1 MEHNVNKKVCFVED
15 DNTTSNNKHHIDITH
30 HTPTIPMKISDFL
43 NKQHLPRLTNTHN
56 SKSTPKTSKQ
66 PSSSRSSSSSSSSS
80 PPRSHI
86 IPSPHYD
93 DNNQPSTFV
102 FSDNKHYQGKLMLLD
117 YMIYF
122 FPNEEGF
129 KRLKYNKDYFMIP
142 IYAISSLSEK
152 NDQTKITIK
161 TKDRRHITFLTTTS
175 DFYSILSKH
184 ISLFHSTPS
193 SYYSYAL
200 TYHSQSSNDQHTI
213 NGWYIYNINTESTR
227 MELPS
232 YYRITQLNEDFSLCS
247 SYPKH
252 LIIPAQ
258 MQDSYL
264 KQLSEYRA
272 KNRFPVLSYYYKHS
286 QSSLLRSSQCLSNGK
301 SRALSLENDYFN
313 LICSHESKTFKIYD
327 ARPFLHAKANTFK
340 GGYLE
345 QTSDYD
351 KCSDIV
357 YCDIDNI
364 HAVTKSYKAMFHIIN
379 DLSIDNARHFY
390 SNIES
395 SLWLMH
401 VSSIIKAAYLASNT
415 LKHGRNVLIHCSDG
429 WDRTAQ
435 ICSLIQLMVDH
446 YYRTIEGFCVL
457 IEKEWVC
464 FGHNFMRRNGNCG
477 HDKDFSPVFIQF
489 LDCVYQLMQ
498 QFPTAFEFRTELLLF
513 IASEVYSGKFGTFVF
528 NCEKEIEFY
537 KGKER
542 MTSIWSEILSQRVN
556 WYNMCYII
564 KKTPLKPEYEVF
576 DMKIWREFF
585 FKFYTNKDQEN
596 DISDSAY
603 KHYYIID
610 DMLKVIKD
618 NNLYNTLSPETH
630 NYLDEIFK

>member
-1 MEHNVNKKVCFVED
+1 MEHSVSKKVSFN
-15 DNTTSNNKHHIDITH
+15 DNTTATSKHNDDTRAVA
-30 HTPTIPMKISDFL
+30 MKISDFL
-43 NKQHLPRLTNTHN
+43 KQQHSPRVATKMSIHN
-56 SKSTPKTSKQ
+56 SKSTPKTSKP
-66 PSSSRSSSSSSSSS
+66 PSSPSSE
-80 PPRSHI
+80 PHPRI
-86 IPSPHYD
+86 VPSPHY

-102 FSDNKHYQGKLMLLD
+102 YSDSKHYQGKLMLLD

-129 KRLKYNKDYFMIP
+129 KKLKYNKDYFMIP

-161 TKDRRHITFLTTTS
+161 TKDRRHLTFLTTSS
-175 DFYSILSKH
+175 DFYSILSNH
-184 ISLFHSTPS
+184 ISLLHNTPS

-200 TYHSQSSNDQHTI
+200 TYHSQSTSEQHAV
-213 NGWYIYNINTESTR
+213 NGWCVYNIHNETAR

-232 YYRITQLNEDFSLCS
+232 YYRITNLNEDFSLCS

-272 KNRFPVLSYYYKHS
+272 KNRFPVLTYYYKHS
-286 QSSLLRSSQCLSNGK
+286 QSSLFRSSQCLSTGK
-301 SRALSLENDYFN
+301 ARALSLENDYFN

-345 QTSDYD
+345 QSSDYD

-364 HAVTKSYKAMFHIIN
+364 HAVTKAYKAVFHIVN
-379 DLSIDNARHFY
+379 DLTIDNSKHFY
-390 SNIES
+390 SNIEA
-395 SLWLMH
+395 SLWLTH

-415 LKHGRNVLIHCSDG
+415 LKHGRNVLVHCTDG
-429 WDRTAQ
+429 WDRTTQ
-435 ICSLIQLMVDH
+435 ICTLVQLMIDC
-446 YYRTIEGFCVL
+446 YYRTVEGFCVL
-457 IEKEWVC
+457 IEKEWVG
-464 FGHNFMRRNGNCG
+464 FGHNFMRRNGSCG
-477 HDKDFSPVFIQF
+477 YSKDFSPVFIQF

-498 QFPTAFEFRTELLLF
+498 QFPTAFEFRMELLLF
-513 IASEVYSGKFGTFVF
+513 IVSEVFSGKYGTFVF

-537 KGKER
+537 KGRER
-542 MTSIWSEILSQRVN
+542 MMSMWSEVLSQRVN
-556 WYNMCYII
+556 WYNPCYIV
-564 KKTPLKPEYEVF
+564 KKTPLKPEHEVF
-576 DMKIWREFF
+576 DMKIWRELFF
-585 FKFYTNKDQEN
+585 RFYTNKEQEN
-596 DISDSAY
+596 DIADSAY
-603 KHYYIID
+603 KHYCIIE

-618 NNLYNTLSPETH
+618 NNL
-630 NYLDEIFK
+630 